1 MMVQAI
7 STANCSHLWSWALM
21 ETGEWSSKLRRGLAL
36 LKDLLLP
43 LFQMSLCD
51 LKINSSG

>member
-7 STANCSHLWSWALM
+7 STALCSRLWSWALM

-51 LKINSSG
+51 LEINSSG